1 MIAQHLEEIRQQL
14 PPHVRLIAVTKQVP
28 VAAMREAYAA
38 GIRDFG
44 ENRLQGALPK
54 LAELADLPDLN
65 WHFIGHLQVN
75 KAKKVLE
82 HFSWIHSVDS
92 RPLAERLNHL
102 AADLP
107 RPPQVCLQ
115 VKVLPDP
122 DKYGWEVPELLA
134 ALPQLEQ
141 LRHLDIQGLMAILP
155 LGLTA
160 AATLAAFESVSDLAR
175 QIARQSRLPMSQLSM
190 GMSADYPLA
199 VQAGATMVRLGR
211 VIFGERNGEAEKDG
225 KTN

>member
-1 MIAQHLEEIRQQL
+1 
-14 PPHVRLIAVTKQVP
+14 
-28 VAAMREAYAA
+28 
-38 GIRDFG
+38 
-44 ENRLQGALPK
+44 
-54 LAELADLPDLN
+54 LN
-65 WHFIGHLQVN
+65 WHFIGHLQIN

-92 RPLAERLNHL
+92 LKLAERLNHL

-141 LRHLDIQGLMAILP
+141 LTDLDIQGLMAILP
-155 LGLTA
+155 QGLTG
-160 AATLAAFESVSDLAR
+160 AATLAAFTSVKDLANK
-175 QIARQSRLPMSQLSM
+175 IAQQSRLPMAQLSM
-190 GMSADYPLA
+190 GMSADYSLA
-199 VQAGATMVRLGR
+199 VQAGTTMVRLGR
-211 VIFGERNGEAEKDG
+211 VIFGERNGTDKTVG
-225 KTN
+225 KTD